1 MRVIILLLR
10 DSPAGSQHE
19 ISVLVPVVNGRHQ
32 TQDDLKTHRMP
43 KRQKCAGG
51 EKRRRVGSG
60 PSLAVN
66 GQDPMGKRRLPVRCF
81 CKLLNAGKFP
91 WFKCHNIR
99 NRRRQ
104 SFFQITNRLQSRSLF
119 HIIQIHGLKK
129 HAGVSLLFGA
139 GYLVAVITVTHRFQ
153 EHARILLPGS
163 QDLFCILRSPNQ
175 QGQGAQSRPKRHLL
189 RLRMRVLQTDKR
201 FLKRRRMDAILI
213 ACQRLPGGGTA
224 HRRKQA
230 DQPPQLLCPVLFQ
243 KPSYIVRIRLHPVN
257 GRSQILMLRLF
268 QEFRIF
274 CVVHMQILPGNF
286 SVCF

>member
-1 MRVIILLLR
+1 MQDLHQLPVPFKFGFLCCRANPVRAFDRHTLHCFRISVFQTPDDIIFIRNRQHVLQLCHMRVIILLLR

-51 EKRRRVGSG
+51 KKRRCVGSG
-60 PSLAVN
+60 ASLAVN

-81 CKLLNAGKFP
+81 CKLLNAGELP

-129 HAGVSLLFGA
+129 HAGVSLLFRT
-139 GYLVAVITVTHRFQ
+139 GYQVAVITVTHR
-153 EHARILLPGS
+153 L
-163 QDLFCILRSPNQ
+163 
-175 QGQGAQSRPKRHLL
+175 
-189 RLRMRVLQTDKR
+189 
-201 FLKRRRMDAILI
+201 
-213 ACQRLPGGGTA
+213 
-224 HRRKQA
+224 
-230 DQPPQLLCPVLFQ
+230 
-243 KPSYIVRIRLHPVN
+243 
-257 GRSQILMLRLF
+257 
-268 QEFRIF
+268 
-274 CVVHMQILPGNF
+274 
-286 SVCF
+286 